1 MANESKR
8 KLEEEKEEALR
19 QAMDAQT
26 EIKTQKTKLLE
37 KETALK
43 GEADRKIREAEEARI
58 KALRDA

>member
-8 KLEEEKEEALR
+8 KLEEEKEQALR

-43 GEADRKIREAEEARI
+43 GEADRKIKEAEEAR
-58 KALRDA
+58 